1 MNGLQNKTSGVRG
14 KNMKTNENYKI
25 AAERVKRANK
35 KISDAQIETI
45 CESDCLE
52 NAERYVYKSQMLEE
66 IEKEK
71 EYIQGVFL
79 KIKEKMLAFNLP
91 IKYIGDNQDITN
103 LTINS

>member
-1 MNGLQNKTSGVRG
+1 
-14 KNMKTNENYKI
+14 MKTNENYKI

-66 IEKEK
+66 IEKE
-71 EYIQGVFL
+71 
-79 KIKEKMLAFNLP
+79 N
-91 IKYIGDNQDITN
+91 
-103 LTINS
+103 